1 MLRDDLG
8 FVPLGYVCADAWG
21 RPTTDVPMLGDLD
34 NLGALIAETDADC
47 IFVASSAIRPEHMA
61 QVNKAARRCGIEV
74 RVTANVQEVLSTRI
88 SPQPLGGLV
97 AKRTFDIVSSA
108 VVLVVFSPVITLIAV
123 AVKTTSA
130 GPILFRQQ
138 RVGYRGRPFTVLKF
152 RTMVADAEER
162 LPELLDQ
169 NEATGPLFK
178 MLHDPRVTKFGR
190 FLRKTSLDELPQLVN
205 VLRGDMTV
213 VGPRPPL
220 PSEVAQYE
228 EWQMARLEVRPG
240 ITGLWQVSGRS
251 ELPFEDYVRLDLFY
265 IENWSLAFDLF
276 IIAKTLPTVISRRG
290 AH

>member
-1 MLRDDLG
+1 
-8 FVPLGYVCADAWG
+8 
-21 RPTTDVPMLGDLD
+21 
-34 NLGALIAETDADC
+34 
-47 IFVASSAIRPEHMA
+47 
-61 QVNKAARRCGIEV
+61 
-74 RVTANVQEVLSTRI
+74 
-88 SPQPLGGLV
+88 V
-97 AKRTFDIVSSA
+97 AKRTFDIVSSGFT
-108 VVLVVFSPVITLIAV
+108 VVLLSPVMTVIAV
-123 AVKTTSA
+123 AVKLTSA
-130 GPILFRQQ
+130 GPILFRQE
-138 RVGYRGRPFTVLKF
+138 RVGYHGRPFTVLKF
-152 RTMVADAEER
+152 RTMVADAEAR
-162 LPELLDQ
+162 LPDLIDL

-178 MLHDPRVTKFGR
+178 MEHDPRVTKVGR

-220 PSEVAQYE
+220 PREVAQYE

-276 IIAKTLPTVISRRG
+276 IIAKTLPTIVSRRG

>member
-1 MLRDDLG
+1 
-8 FVPLGYVCADAWG
+8 
-21 RPTTDVPMLGDLD
+21 
-34 NLGALIAETDADC
+34 
-47 IFVASSAIRPEHMA
+47 
-61 QVNKAARRCGIEV
+61 
-74 RVTANVQEVLSTRI
+74 
-88 SPQPLGGLV
+88 
-97 AKRTFDIVSSA
+97 
-108 VVLVVFSPVITLIAV
+108 
-123 AVKTTSA
+123 VKVTSA
-130 GPILFRQQ
+130 GPILFHQE

-162 LPELLDQ
+162 LRELLDR

-178 MLHDPRVTKFGR
+178 MAHDPRVTKFGR

-220 PSEVAQYE
+220 PREVAQYE

-276 IIAKTLPTVISRRG
+276 IIAKTLPTIISRRG